1 MFADQLVLFGSCG
14 GLLNARPEHCDAAP
28 TPLRWPA
35 HSIQSLK
42 KGEKLMQLTTA
53 LFIALTPCE
62 VPVHSLSVS
71 ANRPYPT
78 VPATPKGA
86 LETQRVAP

>member
-14 GLLNARPEHCDAAP
+14 GLLNWHPEHCDAAP
-28 TPLRWPA
+28 TLLGRPP

-53 LFIALTPCE
+53 LFIALYAMRGTGPFAQC
-62 VPVHSLSVS
+62 V
-71 ANRPYPT
+71 
-78 VPATPKGA
+78 G
-86 LETQRVAP
+86 